1 MDALATVLIVM
12 VALVLL
18 ALIAFAFIRSRATV
32 PVMPIAH
39 THSPNV
45 PGYTHDPRHMEYYR
59 PQIGHIEVPPQSP
72 AEAATTRDPRKEP
85 LPRCPGCGT
94 AIGFDDER
102 CQKCGLTLK
111 DRP

>member
-1 MDALATVLIVM
+1 MDALAAVLIVM

-18 ALIAFAFIRSRATV
+18 ALIAFAVIRTRATA
-32 PVMPIAH
+32 PDMPIAH

-59 PQIGHIEVPPQSP
+59 PQIDREETP
-72 AEAATTRDPRKEP
+72 APGPTEAAKPRDPRKEP

-94 AIGFDDER
+94 AIGYDDER
-102 CQKCGLTLK
+102 CHKCGLQLK

>member
-1 MDALATVLIVM
+1 MDALAAVLIVI

-18 ALIAFAFIRSRATV
+18 ALIAFAVIRSRAAA

-59 PQIGHIEVPPQSP
+59 PQIGHMEVPPQSTD
-72 AEAATTRDPRKEP
+72 EAAKTRDPRKKP

-102 CQKCGLTLK
+102 CHKCGLTLK